1 LWRLRSS
8 DQIDVVI
15 HLLLCF
21 LQRFRL
27 VAFHPIEVF
36 TKMSETRQTKKP
48 WNCKAFQKTYIYT
61 IQVGVKEWP
70 VLMVSLLPTD
80 SDLINLRNCLEYI
93 LSKIPVVS
101 LRPVS
106 LSLKL
111 KGWILKQDIIIAQK
125 FVQTKTIKLNRY
137 VTSNIRIITCVIS
150 FPCTRL
156 YALVHF
162 TFRGFLFILK
172 FLWHF
177 DLQNRKICT

>member
-1 LWRLRSS
+1 LMSLSTS
-8 DQIDVVI
+8 FFASFSAFA
-15 HLLLCF
+15 LLPFILLKF
-21 LQRFRL
+21 LQ
-27 VAFHPIEVF
+27 
-36 TKMSETRQTKKP
+36 K
-48 WNCKAFQKTYIYT
+48 CQKQDKQKNLEIAKLSKRHIYT
-61 IQVGVKEWP
+61 IQVVGVKEWP